1 MRHRRTWLKSLL
13 AIALL
18 WAVAGAAMAYL
29 ASFEVTPQ
37 SVVADLREQPLAS
50 IPADQRPDAVATL
63 ADRLN
68 RLNVFER
75 RDPALMAEVRGQFE
89 QMTLDEQRTFIKQ
102 IMPPGVEPMIRAVLA
117 MPPKQRKQ
125 LIDQATSELTN
136 ERTAAFR
143 EMLGDEG
150 FDAFVV
156 QWLTAFVNVDDPK
169 MQFDMLPM
177 IEQMM
182 ARLQR
187 GRSWEDDDREEAE

>member
-1 MRHRRTWLKSLL
+1 MQHRRTWLKSFL

-37 SVVADLREQPLAS
+37 SVVAELRAQPLNAL
-50 IPADQRPDAVATL
+50 PADQRPDAVANL

-75 RDPALMAEVRGQFE
+75 RDPTLMAEVRGQFE
-89 QMTLDEQRTFIKQ
+89 QMSPDEQRAFIKQ

-125 LIDQATSELTN
+125 LIDQATSELAN

-169 MQFDMLPM
+169 MQFEMLPM

-187 GRSWEDDDREEAE
+187 GRRWDDDDREEAE